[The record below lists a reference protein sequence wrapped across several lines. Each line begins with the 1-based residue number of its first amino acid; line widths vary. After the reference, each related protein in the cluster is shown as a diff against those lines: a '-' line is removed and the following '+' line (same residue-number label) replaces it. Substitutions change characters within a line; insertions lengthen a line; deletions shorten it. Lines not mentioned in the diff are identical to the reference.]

1 MVDVTAVRLSA
12 RHGKCAETVTRLESI
27 SSTVSAW
34 DDGAVANELLDLID
48 ADPSVVHGQAR
59 FRGTRIPVS
68 VVLDCLAVGMTA
80 DEIHAQYPSLP
91 DEAVRAA
98 IAYGALLAR
107 EELHPLEPMPR

>member
-1 MVDVTAVRLSA
+1 LTPLPPACLDATARCVERA
-12 RHGKCAETVTRLESI
+12 TPFES
-27 SSTVSAW
+27 SSRAGQAW
-34 DDGAVANELLDLID
+34 DDGVVANELLDLID
-48 ADPSVVHGQAR
+48 ADPEVVHGQAR

-80 DEIHAQYPSLP
+80 EEIHTQYPSLP
-91 DEAVRAA
+91 PDAVRAA